1 MPALALEAMGDHLL
15 DLGKKYGVTRLVAM
29 CENAL
34 ASTLTVDNVADR
46 LMLANLHD
54 VPQLKALAMDFFG
67 RHNDDV
73 MATAGFK
80 RLCQHPRCGQ
90 LLGEVLSM
98 NMKAAGRLNKKRKR
112 GAGAGAGAGS
122 GEPSVADIRGMRLAE
137 LKAELSKRGLS
148 TAGRKRE
155 LARRLEDAVTGG
167 GGQ

>member
-1 MPALALEAMGDHLL
+1 MVHVDGQVTVCCLDEHLENRIG
-15 DLGKKYGVTRLVAM
+15 
-29 CENAL
+29 
-34 ASTLTVDNVADR
+34 
-46 LMLANLHD
+46 NLHEA
-54 VPQLKALAMDFFG
+54 PRLKVVCMDFFG
-67 RHNDDV
+67 RNNDDV

-98 NMKAAGRLNKKRKR
+98 NMKAAGRLNKRKR
-112 GAGAGAGAGS
+112 DDGAGAGAGS

-167 GGQ
+167 R